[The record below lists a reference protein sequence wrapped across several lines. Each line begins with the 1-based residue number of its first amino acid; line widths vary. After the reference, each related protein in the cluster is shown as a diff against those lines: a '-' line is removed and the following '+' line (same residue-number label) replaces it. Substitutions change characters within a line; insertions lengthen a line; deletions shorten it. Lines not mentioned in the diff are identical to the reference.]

1 MTKSEAISLVLNKFI
16 ECYDVDTSVIWP
28 DDSLSELGIS
38 DEMVHR
44 VINECFRDLGIDSQ
58 IEVTEQNYP
67 KTARGLVALV
77 RHYTTKLGRSE
88 GQAAA

>member
-38 DEMVHR
+38 DEMIQR
-44 VINECFRDLGIDSQ
+44 VLGECLRDLGADIQRTTADQSC
-58 IEVTEQNYP
+58 P
-67 KTARGLVALV
+67 KNARGLVELV
-77 RHYTTKLGRSE
+77 HHHATRLGSSE
-88 GQAAA
+88 GRAAA